1 MVNNTN
7 HEKDSPTSPTSIH
20 GLFLRTRQLKGILR
34 KEPLRLA
41 AQTTVGA
48 TAAYLIAQHAGLPEP
63 SWSVFSALFVIQA
76 SVGGTIQSAVWR
88 IMGACLGLVLGLA
101 AIFLLGSGG
110 WDTLWSLM
118 AGSAAMGFVAAAKPG
133 LSYGLVTVTMLILA
147 PGIEV
152 IEGAFIKAVEIA
164 LGAVCGATASL
175 VVFPRAAHRQ
185 ADLHLAEAL
194 DRMADFLKSNATSI
208 EAGADVDLLT
218 LQSAI
223 EHELQSA
230 HEMAAQAHRR
240 FVPGRRDQGERDD
253 LYKKLQ
259 RFWYTLTLID
269 RLRKPSIQTG
279 LKTAVPM
286 PLIAVMKQ
294 ASDHL
299 HRLADGVRQN
309 KPLHKW
315 QADPIP
321 APGVSLQTIDMHE
334 LKDLPLAQLQEV
346 SALGFACS
354 EIDQEV
360 AHLTKSVTRL
370 QNASARRR

>member
-1 MVNNTN
+1 M
-7 HEKDSPTSPTSIH
+7 
-20 GLFLRTRQLKGILR
+20 GILR

-48 TAAYLIAQHAGLPEP
+48 TAAYLIAQYAGLPEP

-88 IMGACLGLVLGLA
+88 IMGAGLGLVLGLV

-185 ADLHLAEAL
+185 ADLHLAEVL
-194 DRMADFLKSNATSI
+194 HKVGDFLKLNASCI
-208 EAGADVDLLT
+208 AAGQDRDLAA
-218 LQSAI
+218 LQSDV
-223 EHELQSA
+223 EDELDKARQ
-230 HEMAAQAHRR
+230 MAAQAHRR
-240 FVPGRRDQGERDD
+240 FVPGRPDERARDD
-253 LYKKLQ
+253 LRNQVQ

-269 RLRKPSIQTG
+269 RLRSPSIRAG
-279 LKTAVPM
+279 IKSAVP
-286 PLIAVMKQ
+286 LQDLKVMKDAAEHIHQ
-294 ASDHL
+294 
-299 HRLADGVRQN
+299 LADSMSQ
-309 KPLHKW
+309 H
-315 QADPIP
+315 AP
-321 APGVSLQTIDMHE
+321 APNWRAEALADQGAERQSLDRSQLE
-334 LKDLPLAQLQEV
+334 NLPLEQMQQIF
-346 SALGFACS
+346 ALSFACS
-354 EIDQEV
+354 TIDQEV
-360 AHLTKSVTRL
+360 ASLTDHVTSLVDSR
-370 QNASARRR
+370 SSHRR